1 MKDLESKKKY
11 KILHKELRHYKTM
24 MIQAGET
31 IKDQNVSEYPIMIA
45 HQHEMSVGI
54 VIADKTKVKG
64 NWSINAST
72 LEEFISKQLIEQ
84 KKVDSFKTIYKS
96 RQKFICMFVLSEL
109 GAEFIFLPKDDEVDI
124 LSETSK
130 K

>member
-1 MKDLESKKKY
+1 MKEVESKKKY
-11 KILHKELRHYKTM
+11 KILHKELKHYKNM
-24 MIQAGET
+24 MIQASET

-45 HQHEMSVGI
+45 HQHEISVGI
-54 VIADKTKVKG
+54 PIADKNKVKG

-109 GAEFIFLPKDDEVDI
+109 GAEFIFLPKDDKVEI
-124 LSETSK
+124 LSETPNK
-130 K
+130 

>member
-1 MKDLESKKKY
+1 MKNVDSKKY
-11 KILHKELRHYKTM
+11 KILQKELKSYKQM

-31 IKDQNVSEYPIMIA
+31 IMDQNVSDYPIMVA

-54 VIADKTKVKG
+54 QIADKNKVKG

-72 LEEFISKQLIEQ
+72 LEEFISKQLIEPN
-84 KKVDSFKTIYKS
+84 KVDSFKTIYKS
-96 RQKFICMFVLSEL
+96 RKKFICMFVLSEL

-124 LSETSK
+124 ISETSNK
-130 K
+130 